1 MAAPKKQGTG
11 SLSSV
16 GGRVTGQGRGGSKA
30 PKGRGGLVPFA
41 GGKGTVKRGGQA
53 L

>member
-11 SLSSV
+11 ALQSV
-16 GGRVTGQGRGGSKA
+16 GNRVTGQGRGGKAA
-30 PKGRGGLVPFA
+30 PKGRGGLTPFA
-41 GGKGTVKRGGQA
+41 GGKGTVKRGGDS